1 MFAQA
6 NFQRQSYV
14 DSLEAY
20 VSIEREGELSAKA
33 LSGLY
38 ITSTFQQSNAF
49 LLSNTCLIHHWFLAL
64 YGINGSELFVYLSNH
79 FHDKSHHIYQVLLLT
94 AYVWYVSAKR
104 EPPDK
109 ISGFKYAAINVAE
122 YLLQFIIRKEI
133 NILYW
138 YHVLTA
144 LLVEIAFEVLYIF
157 IKIEYKPPYVTAQEE
172 FNRLKLKNSKEKIL
186 FHEVNKCN
194 LFRYKLM
201 KRTVWC
207 KLILS
212 LSSKKKKFESSET
225 INLDTD
231 SYEIAIDTYTSES
244 VCKEKELFVGKIHSC
259 RRLYIQG
266 VGGKV
271 KVTGV
276 GTIKIRIV
284 DDDGITHEL
293 LIHNVLY
300 VPESPVNLLSPQR
313 WSEQSNPINGT

>member
-157 IKIEYKPPYVTAQEE
+157 IKIEYKLPYVTAQEE

-231 SYEIAIDTYTSES
+231 SYEIAIDTCTSES

-259 RRLYIQG
+259 RRLYPY
-266 VGGKV
+266 
-271 KVTGV
+271 
-276 GTIKIRIV
+276 R
-284 DDDGITHEL
+284 DFH
-293 LIHNVLY
+293 
-300 VPESPVNLLSPQR
+300 PP
-313 WSEQSNPINGT
+313 